1 MRNGTETNLWPAAPS
16 RRPLYPVQVTESPT
30 TAPGHNS
37 DAAQTDSDAPPYRY
51 TAALAGGIESTWQD
65 NWAKLGT
72 FNVPNPVG
80 SLAPADGTPV
90 PVDKLFVQDM
100 FPYPSGEGLHVGHP
114 LGYIATDVY
123 ARYFRMTGHNV
134 LHALGFDSFGL
145 PAEQYAVQTGTHP
158 RTRTEA
164 NVVNFRRQ
172 LGRLGLG
179 HDSRRTFSTTDVEFY
194 KWTQWIFLQ
203 IYNAWFDTAAK
214 KARPI
219 AELIAEFDSG
229 ARSLEDGRD
238 WDKLSAGERADL
250 IDSYRL
256 VYRADSMVNWCP
268 GLGTVLA
275 NEEVTAD
282 GRSDRGNFPVFR
294 KRLRQWMMRITAY
307 ADRLLD
313 DLDLLDW
320 PEPVKTMQRNWI
332 GRSTGTKALFSA
344 RNLNGET
351 VDIEVFTT
359 RPDTMFGATYLVLAP
374 EHDLVDQLVAAAWP
388 DGTDLRW
395 TYGAA
400 TPGEAVAAYRH
411 AIGAKSD
418 LERQESKEKTGVFVG
433 GYATNPA
440 NGRPVPIFI
449 ADYVLAGYGT
459 GAIMAVP
466 GHDQRD
472 WDFAHEFGLPIV
484 EVIAGGDISEA
495 AHTGDGV
502 LVNSGYL
509 DGMDVAAAKE
519 AITAHLAAEGLGW
532 ARIEFKLR
540 DWLFARQR
548 YWGEPFPIVYDSDG
562 RPHALDEASLPV
574 ELPDVADYSP
584 VLFEPDD
591 ADSEPSPPLAKATGW
606 VHVELDLGDG
616 VKPYTRDS
624 NVMPQWAGS
633 SWYELRYTDPHNSER
648 LCAKENEAY
657 WMGPRPAEHSP
668 KDPGGVDL
676 YVGGAEHA
684 VLHLLYARFWH
695 KVLYDLG
702 HVSSREPYRRLINQG
717 YIQAF
722 AYTDSRGSYVPA
734 DEVVERDGGFV
745 YPGPDGEIEVFQ
757 EFGKIGKSLKN
768 SISPDEICDEYGADT
783 LRVYEMS
790 MGPLEASRPWAT
802 KDVVG
807 AHRFLQRVWRL
818 VVDEQTGETRVVDAA
833 GQQDLDTD
841 TLRLLHRTIAGVS
854 EDYAALRN
862 NTAAAKLIEY
872 TNHLTKEHRDAV
884 PRAAVEP
891 LVLML
896 APLAPHMAEELW
908 LRLGHTTLLAH
919 GPFPQADPAHL
930 VEDTVEY
937 PVQVNGKVRGR
948 VVVAADADEDTLKAA
963 ALADEKVQVF
973 LAGADPRKVIVVPG
987 RLVNLVV

>member
-1 MRNGTETNLWPAAPS
+1 M
-16 RRPLYPVQVTESPT
+16 TESPT
-30 TAPGHNS
+30 TSPGDGS
-37 DAAQTDSDAPPYRY
+37 GAVQPDSDAPPHRY
-51 TAALAGGIESTWQD
+51 TAALAGRIEGTWQD
-65 NWAKLGT
+65 NWAKLET

-90 PVDKLFVQDM
+90 PDDKLFVQDM

-123 ARYFRMTGHNV
+123 ARYFRMTGRNV
-134 LHALGFDSFGL
+134 LHALGFDAFGL

-172 LGRLGLG
+172 LGRLGLA
-179 HDSRRTFSTTDVEFY
+179 HDSRRSFSTTDVEFY
-194 KWTQWIFLQ
+194 TWTQWIFLQ
-203 IYNAWFDTAAK
+203 IYNAWFDTAAN

-219 AELIAEFDSG
+219 AALIAEFESG
-229 ARSLEDGRD
+229 ARRLEDGRD
-238 WDKLSAGERADL
+238 WAVLSVGERADV
-250 IDSYRL
+250 IDSHRL

-307 ADRLLD
+307 SDRLLD
-313 DLDLLDW
+313 DLDVLDW

-332 GRSTGTKALFSA
+332 GRSTGAKALFSA
-344 RNLNGET
+344 TTSDGET

-359 RPDTMFGATYLVLAP
+359 RPDTLFGATYLVLAP
-374 EHDLVDQLVAAAWP
+374 EHDLVDELVTAAWP
-388 DGTDLRW
+388 DGTDPHW
-395 TYGAA
+395 TYSAA
-400 TPGEAVAAYRH
+400 TPRDAVAAYRH
-411 AIGAKSD
+411 AIASKSD
-418 LERQESKEKTGVFVG
+418 LERQESKAKTGVFLG
-433 GYATNPA
+433 SYATNPT
-440 NGRPVPIFI
+440 NGKPVPIFI

-495 AHTGDGV
+495 AYAGDGV

-509 DGMDVAAAKE
+509 DGLDVAAAKE
-519 AITAHLAAEGLGW
+519 AITARLEAEGRGR

-562 RPHALDEASLPV
+562 RAHALDEAALPV
-574 ELPDVADYSP
+574 ELPDVPDYSP
-584 VLFEPDD
+584 VLFDPDD
-591 ADSEPSPPLAKATGW
+591 ADSEPSPPLAKATEW

-616 VKPYTRDS
+616 LKPYSRDT

-648 LCAKENEAY
+648 FCDKENEAY
-657 WMGPRPAEHSP
+657 WMGPRPAEHGP
-668 KDPGGVDL
+668 QDPGGVDL

-702 HVSSREPYRRLINQG
+702 HISSREPYRRLVNQG

-722 AYTDSRGSYVPA
+722 AYTDARGSYVPA
-734 DEVVERDGGFV
+734 EEVIERDGRFL
-745 YPGPDGEIEVFQ
+745 YPGPGGEVEVFQ

-768 SISPDEICDEYGADT
+768 SISPDEICDDYGADT

-818 VVDEQTGETRVVDAA
+818 VIDEQTGETRV
-833 GQQDLDTD
+833 LDGPAQELNTS
-841 TLRLLHRTIAGVS
+841 TLRVLHRTIAGVA

-872 TNHLTKEHRDAV
+872 TNHLTKEHRDAA

-908 LRLGHTTLLAH
+908 LRLGHTASLAH
-919 GPFPQADPAHL
+919 GPFPVADPAYL
-930 VEDTVEY
+930 VDDTVEY

-948 VVVAADADEDTLKAA
+948 VVVAADADQDTLKAA
-963 ALADEKVQVF
+963 ALADEKVQAF
-973 LAGADPRKVIVVPG
+973 LAGASPRKVIVVPG

>member
-1 MRNGTETNLWPAAPS
+1 M
-16 RRPLYPVQVTESPT
+16 TESPT
-30 TAPGHNS
+30 TSPGDS
-37 DAAQTDSDAPPYRY
+37 SGAVQPDSDAPPHRY
-51 TAALAGGIESTWQD
+51 TAALGGRIEAAWQD

-80 SLAPADGTPV
+80 SLAPADGAPV
-90 PVDKLFVQDM
+90 PDDKLFVQDM
-100 FPYPSGEGLHVGHP
+100 FPYPSGQGLHVGHP

-123 ARYFRMTGHNV
+123 ARYFRMIGRNV
-134 LHALGFDSFGL
+134 LHALGFDAFGL

-158 RTRTEA
+158 RSRTEA

-172 LGRLGLG
+172 LGRLGLA
-179 HDSRRTFSTTDVEFY
+179 HDSRRSFSTTDVEFY

-203 IYNAWFDTAAK
+203 IYNAWFDPAAN

-219 AELIAEFDSG
+219 AELVAEFDSG
-229 ARSLEDGRD
+229 VRGLDDGRD
-238 WDKLSAGERADL
+238 WAALSVGERADV
-250 IDSYRL
+250 IDRHRL

-294 KRLRQWMMRITAY
+294 KRLRQWMMRITTY
-307 ADRLLD
+307 SDRLLD
-313 DLDLLDW
+313 DLEALDW

-332 GRSTGTKALFSA
+332 GRSTGAQALFSA
-344 RNLNGET
+344 TNTDGET

-359 RPDTMFGATYLVLAP
+359 RPDTLFGATYLVLAP
-374 EHDLVDQLVAAAWP
+374 EHDLVDELVTAAWP
-388 DGTDLRW
+388 DGTDPRW

-400 TPGEAVAAYRH
+400 TPGDAVAAYRH
-411 AIGAKSD
+411 AIGSKSD
-418 LERQESKEKTGVFVG
+418 LERQESKVKTGVFLG
-433 GYATNPA
+433 SYATNPT
-440 NGRPVPIFI
+440 NGKPVPIFI

-472 WDFAHEFGLPIV
+472 WDFAREFGLPIV

-495 AHTGDGV
+495 AYAGDGV

-509 DGMDVAAAKE
+509 DGLDVTAAKE
-519 AITAHLAAEGLGW
+519 KITARLEAEGRGR

-562 RPHALDEASLPV
+562 RAHALDEAALPV
-574 ELPDVADYSP
+574 ELPDVPDYSP
-584 VLFEPDD
+584 VLFDPDD
-591 ADSEPSPPLAKATGW
+591 ADSEPSPPLAKATQW

-616 VKPYTRDS
+616 LKSYSRDT

-648 LCAKENEAY
+648 FCDKENEAY
-657 WMGPRPAEHSP
+657 WMGPRPAEHGP
-668 KDPGGVDL
+668 QDPGGVDL

-702 HVSSREPYRRLINQG
+702 HVSSWEPYRRLVNQG

-722 AYTDSRGSYVPA
+722 AYTDARGSYVPA
-734 DEVVERDGGFV
+734 EEVIERDGRFV
-745 YPGPDGEIEVFQ
+745 YPGPGGEIEVFQ

-768 SISPDEICDEYGADT
+768 SISPDEICDDYGADT

-818 VVDEQTGETRVVDAA
+818 VVDEQTGQTRVVDGPAQELA
-833 GQQDLDTD
+833 TS
-841 TLRLLHRTIAGVS
+841 TLRALHRTIARVA

-908 LRLGHTTLLAH
+908 LRLGHTTSLAH
-919 GPFPQADPAHL
+919 GPFPVADPTYL
-930 VEDTVEY
+930 VDDTVEY

-948 VVVAADADEDTLKAA
+948 VTVAVDADQDALKAA
-963 ALADEKVQVF
+963 ALADEKVQAF
-973 LAGADPRKVIVVPG
+973 LAGASPRKVIVVPG

>member
-1 MRNGTETNLWPAAPS
+1 MHVTQSPTDSSRSGPPGAPTET
-16 RRPLYPVQVTESPT
+16 
-30 TAPGHNS
+30 
-37 DAAQTDSDAPPYRY
+37 DAPPFRY
-51 TAALAGGIESTWQD
+51 TAALAGRIEQSWQG
-65 NWAKLGT
+65 NWARLGT

-80 SLAPADGTPV
+80 SLAPTDGSPI
-90 PVDKLFVQDM
+90 PDDKLFVQDM
-100 FPYPSGEGLHVGHP
+100 FPYPSGDGLHVGHP

-123 ARYFRMTGHNV
+123 ARYYRMRGRNV

-164 NVVNFRRQ
+164 NIVNFRRQ

-179 HDSRRTFSTTDVEFY
+179 HDSRRSFSTTDVDFY

-203 IYNAWFDTAAK
+203 IYNAWFDTAAN

-219 AELIAEFDSG
+219 SELISEFDSG
-229 ARSLEDGRD
+229 ARTLDDGGS
-238 WDKLSAGERADL
+238 WKELTAGERADV
-250 IDSYRL
+250 IDSHRL

-275 NEEVTAD
+275 NEEVTSD

-313 DLDLLDW
+313 DLEVLDW
-320 PEPVKTMQRNWI
+320 PEKIKTMQRNWI
-332 GRSTGTKALFSA
+332 GRSTGAAALFSA
-344 RNLNGET
+344 TLSSGERAGST

-359 RPDTMFGATYLVLAP
+359 RPDTLFGATYLVLAP
-374 EHDLVDQLVAAAWP
+374 EHDLVDELVAEAWP
-388 DGTDLRW
+388 DGADPVW

-400 TPGEAVAAYRH
+400 TPGEAVAAYRR
-411 AIGAKSD
+411 AIAAKSD
-418 LERQESKEKTGVFVG
+418 LDRQENKEKTGVFLG
-433 GYATNPA
+433 SYATNPA
-440 NGRPVPIFI
+440 NGKPVPIFI
-449 ADYVLAGYGT
+449 ADYVLVGYGT

-472 WDFAHEFGLPIV
+472 WDFATALHLPIV

-495 AHTGDGV
+495 AYAGDGV

-509 DGMDVAAAKE
+509 DGLDVATAKQT
-519 AITAHLAAEGLGW
+519 ITARLESEGRGW
-532 ARIEFKLR
+532 ARIEYRLR

-548 YWGEPFPIVYDSDG
+548 YWGEPFPIVYDSAG
-562 RPHALDEASLPV
+562 RPHALDESALPV

-584 VLFEPDD
+584 VLFDPDD
-591 ADSEPSPPLAKATGW
+591 ADSEPSPPLAKATEW

-616 VKPYTRDS
+616 LQPYSRDT
-624 NVMPQWAGS
+624 NVMPQWAAS

-648 LCAKENEAY
+648 FCAKENEAY
-657 WMGPRPAEHSP
+657 WMGPRPAEHGP
-668 KDPGGVDL
+668 QDPGGVDL

-702 HVSSREPYRRLINQG
+702 HVTSREPFRRLVNQG
-717 YIQAF
+717 YIQAY
-722 AYTDSRGSYVPA
+722 AYTDARGSYVPA
-734 DEVVERDGGFV
+734 AEVIERDGGFV
-745 YPGPDGEIEVFQ
+745 YPGPDGEVEVFQ

-768 SISPDEICDEYGADT
+768 SISPDEICDDYGADT

-807 AHRFLQRVWRL
+807 AYRFLQRVWRL
-818 VVDEQTGETRVVDAA
+818 AIDESTGDSRVVDTH
-833 GQQDLDTD
+833 GPLDTD
-841 TLRLLHRTIAGVS
+841 TLRVLHRTIAGVT

-862 NTAAAKLIEY
+862 NTATAKLIEY
-872 TNHLTKEHRDAV
+872 TNHLTKAHRDAV

-896 APLAPHMAEELW
+896 GPLAPHLAEELW
-908 LRLGHTTLLAH
+908 ARLGHATSLAH
-919 GPFPQADPAHL
+919 GPFPQADPSYL

-948 VVVAADADEDTLKAA
+948 VVVAADADEESLKAA
-963 ALADEKVQVF
+963 ALADDKVQAF
-973 LAGADPRKVIVVPG
+973 LAGATPRKVIVVAG